1 MKINPITWI
10 TIAAQ
15 KFYSIFDAIRINE
28 DISDFIQALR
38 SRVVVAILLLLSFAP
53 LYPEDLQNVI
63 ELIKPII

>member
-15 KFYSIFDAIRINE
+15 KLYSIFDAIRINE

-38 SRVVVAILLLLSFAP
+38 SRVVVAILLLLSFSP